1 MNNGM
6 IRKLIPL
13 AFLLVPLA
21 VVAEGEVYKVVDKD
35 GNVTFTD
42 QRPSS
47 NAQPMVLPEL
57 SIIETDVDVPESG
70 PSQGEAEASEPL
82 PLTPR
87 ELRRKYRDFRI
98 ISPQPDETFWGT
110 ANTIVVSWGSSQPI
124 EDNLTVMLIV
134 NGEAQAAPPEG
145 SVTLTLERGEHQ
157 VSAEIRDARNR
168 RIMATDTVTFYVKQY
183 SANFNRPAISPGG

>member
-13 AFLLVPLA
+13 TLLLLPLA
-21 VVAEGEVYKVVDKD
+21 GFAEGEVYKVVDKD
-35 GNVTFTD
+35 GNVTYTD
-42 QRPSS
+42 QRPTS

-57 SIIETDVDVPESG
+57 SVIETDVDVPDSSA
-70 PSQGEAEASEPL
+70 SQGEAKASEPL

-98 ISPQPDETFWGT
+98 ISPQPEETFWGT
-110 ANTIVVSWGSSQPI
+110 ANAVVVSWGSSQPI

-134 NGEAQAAPPEG
+134 DGEAKAAPTEG
-145 SVTLTLERGEHQ
+145 SATLTFDRGEHR
-157 VSAEIRDARNR
+157 VSAELRDARNR
-168 RIMATDTVTFYVKQY
+168 RVMATDTVTFYVKQY
-183 SANFNRPAISPGG
+183 SANFNRPAISPGA

>member
-1 MNNGM
+1 MYNGM

-13 AFLLVPLA
+13 TILLLPLA
-21 VVAEGEVYKVVDKD
+21 AFGEGEVYKVVDKD

-47 NAQPMVLPEL
+47 DAQPMVLPEL
-57 SIIETDVDVPESG
+57 SVIETDVDVLESDT
-70 PSQGEAEASEPL
+70 SQGEMEASDPL

-98 ISPQPDETFWGT
+98 ISPEPDETFWGT
-110 ANTIVVSWGSSQPI
+110 ANSIVVSWGSSQPI

-134 NGEAQAAPPEG
+134 NGEAQAAPAEG
-145 SVTLTLERGEHQ
+145 SATLTFDRGEHS
-157 VSAEIRDARNR
+157 VSAELRDARNR
-168 RIMATDTVTFYVKQY
+168 RIMATDTVTFYVKQH

>member
-13 AFLLVPLA
+13 TLLLLPLA
-21 VVAEGEVYKVVDKD
+21 AFAEGEVYKVVDKD

-47 NAQPMVLPEL
+47 TAQPMVLPEL
-57 SIIETDVDVPESG
+57 SVIETDVDVPESG
-70 PSQGEAEASEPL
+70 TPQGEAEASEPL

-110 ANTIVVSWGSSQPI
+110 ANSVVVSWGSSQPI
-124 EDNLTVMLIV
+124 EDNLTVRLIV

-145 SVTLTLERGEHQ
+145 SVTLTLDRGEHR
-157 VSAEIRDARNR
+157 VSAELRDARNR
-168 RIMATDTVTFYVKQY
+168 RVMATDTVTFYVKQY

>member
-13 AFLLVPLA
+13 TLLLLPLA
-21 VVAEGEVYKVVDKD
+21 AFAEGEVYKVVDKD

-47 NAQPMVLPEL
+47 TAQPMVLPEL
-57 SIIETDVDVPESG
+57 SVIETDVDVPESG
-70 PSQGEAEASEPL
+70 TPQGEAEASEPL

-110 ANTIVVSWGSSQPI
+110 ANSVVVSWGSSQPL
-124 EDNLTVMLIV
+124 EDNLTVRLIV

-145 SVTLTLERGEHQ
+145 SVTLTLDRGEHR
-157 VSAEIRDARNR
+157 VSAELRDSRNR
-168 RIMATDTVTFYVKQY
+168 RVMATDTVTFYVKQY